1 MCHLQTAGDL
11 MYAAH
16 QFPILSLNIDFHS
29 AKATQPKRNSVW
41 NEWLTLWD
49 NLINTYS
56 TKASTVI
63 AYATEIFSQLSIQLL
78 TTPEK
83 LYRTE
88 LGLDCVVQRQIT
100 FFSWERARERDQRLV
115 WYLIRPHSLSC
126 SKLIIYTQRN
136 ILPLQSL
143 TADRLRS
150 VDSPPTLP
158 LSAALQMSLPATEER
173 I

>member
-83 LYRTE
+83 LYPTE
-88 LGLDCVVQRQIT
+88 LGLDCVAQRQIT
-100 FFSWERARERDQRLV
+100 FFLERER
-115 WYLIRPHSLSC
+115 
-126 SKLIIYTQRN
+126 
-136 ILPLQSL
+136 
-143 TADRLRS
+143 
-150 VDSPPTLP
+150 
-158 LSAALQMSLPATEER
+158 ER
-173 I
+173 EIKD